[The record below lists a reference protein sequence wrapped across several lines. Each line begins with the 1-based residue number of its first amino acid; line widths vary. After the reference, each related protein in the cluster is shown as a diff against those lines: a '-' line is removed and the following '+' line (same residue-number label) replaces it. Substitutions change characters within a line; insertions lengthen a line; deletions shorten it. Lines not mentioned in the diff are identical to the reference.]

1 MENIGS
7 FAGENTSC
15 NFLSESTAGIKS
27 TATQIWQL
35 QAIVPPKNR
44 VPHGILVSFFKEYR
58 YAY

>member
-35 QAIVPPKNR
+35 QAIVPQKKLSTAWNF
-44 VPHGILVSFFKEYR
+44 GQFF
-58 YAY
+58 